1 MGVWG
6 LRFWFAVSGRI
17 ATLASETNL
26 FNMLL
31 CFCAYSANHHSRS
44 SSLPDHMLHFPASI
58 SKQMCVC
65 TRDAPMLPQQSI
77 IHIHQTYQTTC
88 FISQPA
94 YQSRCVSAPEILRCF
109 PSKASSICNKHT
121 KPHASFPIHHTKA
134 DVSLP
139 AKGLLCFPSSA
150 SFMINKHTKPHASFP
165 SQHAK
170 ADVSMP
176 PSIPKHIL
184 FVCQPANL
192 GSRPASIPDYMLLC
206 STSSTHV

>member
-1 MGVWG
+1 MC
-6 LRFWFAVSGRI
+6 LHPRCSY
-17 ATLASETNL
+17 ASP
-26 FNMLL
+26 
-31 CFCAYSANHHSRS
+31 AKHHSQS
-44 SSLPDHMLHFPASI
+44 SSLPNHMLHFPASI
-58 SKQMCVC
+58 PKQMRLC
-65 TRDAPMLPQQSI
+65 TRDSPMLPQQGI
-77 IHIHQTYQTTC
+77 IHIQQAYQTTC
-88 FISQPA
+88 FFSHPT
-94 YQSRCVSAPEILRCF
+94 YQSRCVSAPQM
-109 PSKASSICNKHT
+109 
-121 KPHASFPIHHTKA
+121 
-134 DVSLP
+134 
-139 AKGLLCFPSSA
+139 LLCFPSSA